1 MPTFGTE
8 ALTLMDLHKRYKG
21 SKDGID
27 SIIEVLNQANPIMQ
41 DLRFKEGNLPTGN
54 LTTQRTALPNPH
66 VRAITVVY
74 RIPSLALD
82 K

>member
-41 DLRFKEGNLPTGN
+41 DLRYIRWLLPCYTF
-54 LTTQRTALPNPH
+54 LQQCR
-66 VRAITVVY
+66 RCRIT
-74 RIPSLALD
+74 RL
-82 K
+82 